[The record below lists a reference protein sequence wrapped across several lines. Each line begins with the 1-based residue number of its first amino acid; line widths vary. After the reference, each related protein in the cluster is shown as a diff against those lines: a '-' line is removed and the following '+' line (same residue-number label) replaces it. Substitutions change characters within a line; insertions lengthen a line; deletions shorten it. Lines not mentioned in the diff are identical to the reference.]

1 LPATANSSAYVFIL
15 PTYSSMLMVP
25 FFVVCDALV
34 CDAQSS
40 SSAFQR
46 DAEVSQW
53 EICFIIS
60 LESELTM

>member
-1 LPATANSSAYVFIL
+1 
-15 PTYSSMLMVP
+15 MLMVP
-25 FFVVCDALV
+25 FFVVAREIRVFTVRALV